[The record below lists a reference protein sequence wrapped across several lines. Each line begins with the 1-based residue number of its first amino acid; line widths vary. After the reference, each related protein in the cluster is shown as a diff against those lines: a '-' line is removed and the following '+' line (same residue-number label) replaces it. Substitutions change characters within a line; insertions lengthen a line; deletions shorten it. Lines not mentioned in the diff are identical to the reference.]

1 MKTSTHPKLLSE
13 TAYERLL
20 ECLFSKE
27 LPVGTRVSQNVLAKM
42 TNLQVGP
49 IRDALKV
56 LEADGIVTVHPRS
69 GIEVIKPT
77 AELVRNVFQFRTI
90 IERAGVRQFA
100 LHASPEVL
108 TALEQEHDEMAEK
121 LQGIADADTL
131 IPQMDALE
139 NRFHLAIVG
148 SLNNEIVDTSFRRI
162 RLIVQVIKLSK
173 YLSPTLMKQ
182 SIDEHRLILAACRAR
197 DPDQAED
204 LVAQHLLSALS
215 RSLGLN

>member
-1 MKTSTHPKLLSE
+1 MKASTHPKLLSE

-27 LPVGTRVSQNVLAKM
+27 LPVGTRVSQNVLAEM

-69 GIEVIKPT
+69 GIEVIKPS
-77 AELVRNVFQFRTI
+77 AELIRNVFQFRTI
-90 IERAGVRQFA
+90 IERAGVCQFA
-100 LHASPEVL
+100 LHSSPDL
-108 TALEQEHDEMAEK
+108 LDSLEREH
-121 LQGIADADTL
+121 
-131 IPQMDALE
+131 DALE
-139 NRFHLAIVG
+139 ARLRTVTDTDVLIPMMDQLENHFHLAIVG

-173 YLSPTLMKQ
+173 FLSPMLMRK
-182 SIDEHRLILAACRAR
+182 SIDEHRLILEACRNR
-197 DPDQAED
+197 DPGRAEEMIS
-204 LVAQHLLSALS
+204 QHLLNALS
-215 RSLGLN
+215 RNLGMG